1 MLSPGGRHREDAMK
15 DTRKAR
21 KWRNVLVLQ
30 ASVAALFLPFVI
42 GLAVMF
48 ILAGHDDR
56 PVRTADRTVTGST
69 R

>member
-1 MLSPGGRHREDAMK
+1 MK

-21 KWRNVLVLQ
+21 KWRNILILQ
-30 ASVAALFLPFVI
+30 ASVAGLFLPFVI

-48 ILAGHDDR
+48 LLAGNNSR
-56 PVRTADRTVTGST
+56 PVPPADVTMTGST

>member
-1 MLSPGGRHREDAMK
+1 MK
-15 DTRKAR
+15 DLRKAR
-21 KWRNVLVLQ
+21 QWRNVLILQ

-48 ILAGHDDR
+48 LLAGNDSR
-56 PVRTADRTVTGST
+56 PIPTADLTMTGST